1 MNMRIVTGVVAL
13 AVGAAAISMAGPAAA
28 VWRVV
33 GPGMAVGDARE
44 GGATLA
50 AECRAGALVLGIY
63 NLSWE
68 HDHGEELDIVIN
80 GETFVLNQY
89 RSGEETVFSDAAA
102 DATDRTISPALR
114 TALKTGSEAQLAG
127 PAVGHIAPREIA
139 FGLVRS
145 RGAIETVEKFCG

>member
-63 NLSWE
+63 KGLRLLFA
-68 HDHGEELDIVIN
+68 D
-80 GETFVLNQY
+80 
-89 RSGEETVFSDAAA
+89 DAGAWRWFTAGNRDLPFAGVSPLAA
-102 DATDRTISPALR
+102 MLRGSIDDLYGVRRYIDAW
-114 TALKTGSEAQLAG
+114 
-127 PAVGHIAPREIA
+127 
-139 FGLVRS
+139 
-145 RGAIETVEKFCG
+145 RGMK